1 MYPRSQMQKQM
12 PPRRPWPL
20 QSGGGRRGQL
30 TKVRVTQVPFS
41 EKEMAAG
48 AEEEAFQALLLRL

>member
-1 MYPRSQMQKQM
+1 MQKQM